1 LWVTGREITVGLNI
15 NTTSTDTEGA
25 TTTRMTTAEE
35 RTEYAVGAVYDRP
48 DLVDS
53 PKNGRS

>member
-15 NTTSTDTEGA
+15 NITSTDTEGA
-25 TTTRMTTAEE
+25 TTRMTTAEE

-53 PKNGRS
+53 QKNGRS